1 MSTPAHIWFT
11 DENNAPVLGECLM
24 PTRLGSTELK
34 SFNHSV
40 WIPTCSNTG
49 KLTGTRLHVPI
60 TFEKEIDRIT
70 PHLFRAVCTGKTFK
84 TALIKMYKIDD
95 AGIEREYFNITLEN
109 VKITRISPV
118 LHPLGIASAHMEE
131 VELRYESI
139 EWKYCDEN
147 IMFKDTWN
155 ERATA

>member
-1 MSTPAHIWFT
+1 M
-11 DENNAPVLGECLM
+11 GECVM

-40 WIPTCSNTG
+40 WIPADYNTG

-70 PHLFRAVCTGKTFK
+70 PFLFRGVCTGRMFK
-84 TALIKMYKIDD
+84 EALIKMYRINE
-95 AGIEREYFNITLEN
+95 AGIEIEYFNITLQN

-118 LHPLGIASAHMEE
+118 LFPLGVASKHMEE
-131 VELRYESI
+131 VEIRYESI
-139 EWKYCDEN
+139 EWKYCDGN
-147 IMFKDTWN
+147 IIFKDTWN
-155 ERATA
+155 ERAVA